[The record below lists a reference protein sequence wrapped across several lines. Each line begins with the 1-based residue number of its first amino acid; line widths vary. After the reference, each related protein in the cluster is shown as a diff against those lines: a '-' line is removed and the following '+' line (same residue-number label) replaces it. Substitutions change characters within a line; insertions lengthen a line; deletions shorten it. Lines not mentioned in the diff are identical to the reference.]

1 MEHDRN
7 PTPGHTSSDE
17 LEADLRAELSMA
29 LELNGIGGFAWDLD
43 SGRIILDSSA
53 LSIFGLKAN
62 DFDGLMTTLYERIMP
77 EELDEIRER
86 AAEVF
91 ADSRY
96 SMSYGSYFR
105 VRHSD
110 GTVRWV
116 HTQAAIRR
124 DDAGKAV
131 RAVGVIRTEL
141 QYAERKAILESD
153 RRHQAGVVQATTAAL
168 SRALSVQDVLG
179 ALTSNE
185 ILGPV
190 GAVGISLTVL
200 EQNRLRRLAAAG
212 MPPDYIRDLEFGR
225 LDDERPIAAVFQH
238 QNPLFITRA
247 EIEASYPMLW
257 PYIKTTDFTASAV
270 LPLMAQARLTGVL
283 AILYE
288 EKDGFSPEEQYL
300 LLALSATVAQS
311 LQRALLYDEEHAMA
325 VGLQEAMLP
334 ARIEDVP
341 GLRVAARYRPAR
353 AGHQVGGDWYDVL
366 PLPGGKV
373 GLVVG
378 DVQGHDIQA
387 AAVMGQLRTVF
398 RAYAAEG
405 HAPSALMS
413 RTSAFLHDLDTERL
427 ATCLYVSLDP
437 ATGEAEAVRA
447 GHPSPHLRTAGGSA
461 RLDVA
466 GGLPLGL
473 SDLGDGP
480 YPTGRFRLRPEETLL
495 LCTDGLLEFHDTDME
510 SGERQIQALLDTGPL
525 DLDAMAEHI
534 VASIENR
541 QGQEDDV
548 ALLLATRAG
557 TGPER

>member
-1 MEHDRN
+1 MEHDSN
-7 PTPGHTSSDE
+7 PTPGHASSDE
-17 LEADLRAELSMA
+17 LEADLRAELSIA

-43 SGRIILDSSA
+43 SGRILLDSSA

-62 DFDGLMTTLYERIMP
+62 EFDGLMTTLYERIMP

-91 ADSRY
+91 ADSRH

-105 VRHSD
+105 VRHPD

-124 DDAGKAV
+124 DHAGKAI

-168 SRALSVQDVLG
+168 SQALSVQDVLG

-190 GAVGISLTVL
+190 GAVGISLTVM

-247 EIEASYPMLW
+247 EIESSYPMLW

-288 EKDGFSPEEQYL
+288 GKESFSPEEQYL

-334 ARIEDVP
+334 ARIEDVA

-405 HAPSALMS
+405 HAPAALMS
-413 RTSAFLHDLDTERL
+413 RTSTFLHGLDTERL

-437 ATGEAEAVRA
+437 ATGEAEVVRA
-447 GHPSPHLRTAGGSA
+447 GHPSPHLRTAREST
-461 RLDVA
+461 RLDVP

-473 SDLGDGP
+473 SDLSDGP
-480 YPTGRFRLRPEETLL
+480 YPTSRFRLGPEETLL

-534 VASIENR
+534 VASIEDR

-548 ALLLATRAG
+548 ALLLATRSGAG
-557 TGPER
+557 PVQ